1 MDSTKNVQYQFA
13 GGESSDFTIS
23 ALTGS
28 IQTSRA
34 LDYNTKNVYIF
45 QVTTSDGINS
55 GLQSAT
61 ATVTVSVNVRQFYFL
76 LGRFLLAA
84 CGSK

>member
-28 IQTSRA
+28 IQTNRA
-34 LDYNTKNVYIF
+34 LDYNSKNVYIF

-55 GLQSAT
+55 GLQSAS
-61 ATVTVSVNVRQFYFL
+61 ATVTVSVNVCQFYFL
-76 LGRFLLAA
+76 LDRFLLAA
-84 CGSK
+84 CG